1 MLIQSIEALW
11 RAAEALQ
18 RPVVASRAPG
28 VPVEEVEA
36 VLGRAVPGDVA
47 TWFGWSNGVAYAPGQ
62 VQDDAALVPGYE
74 PLSVREAAAVRDG
87 YGSDDPVL
95 GDFYVPLL
103 ATGGGDF
110 YAVVCERSPE
120 HPPVAHVMIGGET
133 DIVYPSV
140 GAMVEAFC
148 RFYRN
153 GVFFVSDE
161 GTLEADDVRWVAQE
175 SGARPSG

>member
-1 MLIQSIEALW
+1 
-11 RAAEALQ
+11 
-18 RPVVASRAPG
+18 
-28 VPVEEVEA
+28 VPLEEVEA
-36 VLGRAVPGDVA
+36 VFGRAVPGDVA

-103 ATGGGDF
+103 ATGGGD
-110 YAVVCERSPE
+110 
-120 HPPVAHVMIGGET
+120 
-133 DIVYPSV
+133 
-140 GAMVEAFC
+140 

-161 GTLEADDVRWVAQE
+161 GTLEADDVRWVAEE